1 MACAMSG
8 LLLWR
13 DILDVFLSLGM
24 DHWHDPAG
32 PESLSIERS
41 PLLPRRRLEWT
52 LGDPR
57 SH

>member
-24 DHWHDPAG
+24 DHDPAG
-32 PESLSIERS
+32 PESIERS

-52 LGDPR
+52 LWDPR